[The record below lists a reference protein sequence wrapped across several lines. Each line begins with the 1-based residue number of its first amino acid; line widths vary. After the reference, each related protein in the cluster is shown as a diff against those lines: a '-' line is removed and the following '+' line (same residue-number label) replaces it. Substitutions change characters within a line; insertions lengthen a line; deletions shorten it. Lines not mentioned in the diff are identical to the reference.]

1 LTESTGNILK
11 QKRSELGLSIKEVS
25 AETKIREDFIA
36 AIEENNEK
44 AVPSS
49 YYKLFLKKYASFLN
63 VKLSE
68 PEKFEED
75 DSDHIYEMLSRHDE
89 NDRKNHFLEGLKR
102 ILLFG
107 YVHRKIFFS
116 FIALFFVMLFIRH
129 IYLILNTG
137 VKTEKSESMVKIITI
152 EGDPDERISVD
163 IRDSIMI
170 DEEKTDFFTLRI
182 TAADS
187 CYVCFFYDT
196 LAVKETIILPGRYM
210 DLKVERLFEAKL
222 GKSDAVSVEFN
233 KNRVLDELKQFKNA
247 SSFIKATHFGAERIR
262 RSDKINEYLKETY
275 GLE

>member
-1 LTESTGNILK
+1 MTEDIGNILK
-11 QKRSELGLSIKEVS
+11 EKRIKLGLSINEVS
-25 AETKIREDFIA
+25 AETRIREDFIK
-36 AIEENNEK
+36 AIEENEEK

-63 VKLSE
+63 ITIQE
-68 PEKFEED
+68 PKED
-75 DSDHIYEMLSRHDE
+75 EDESDHIYEMLSRNE
-89 NDRKNHFLEGLKR
+89 GNEKKNHFMEGLKR

-116 FIALFFVMLFIRH
+116 FIAMIFIVLFVRH
-129 IYLILNTG
+129 IYIILNTG
-137 VKTEKSESMVKIITI
+137 VKTEKNESMVKIITI

-170 DEEKTDFFTLRI
+170 DEEKTDFFTLKI

-187 CYVCFFYDT
+187 CYICFYYDT
-196 LAVKETIILPGRYM
+196 LAVKETIILPGRFI
-210 DLKVERLFEAKL
+210 DLKIERLFEAKL
-222 GKSDAVSVEFN
+222 GKSDAVSVEFD

>member
-1 LTESTGNILK
+1 MTEESGNILK
-11 QKRSELGLSIKEVS
+11 EKRIELGLSIKEVS
-25 AETKIREDFIA
+25 AETRIREDFIK
-36 AIEENNEK
+36 AIEENDEK
-44 AVPSS
+44 TVPSS

-63 VKLSE
+63 VKIPE
-68 PEKFEED
+68 PEKEED
-75 DSDHIYEMLSRHDE
+75 DSDHIYEMLSSHE
-89 NDRKNHFLEGLKR
+89 GSEKKNHFVEGLKR

-116 FIALFFVMLFIRH
+116 FIALIFFVLFIRH
-129 IYLILNTG
+129 IYLILNSG

-170 DEEKTDFFTLRI
+170 DEEKTDYFTLKI

-196 LAVKETIILPGRYM
+196 LAVKETIILPGRSI
-210 DLKVERLFEAKL
+210 DLKIERLFEAKL

-233 KNRVLDELKQFKNA
+233 KSRVLDELKQFKNA
-247 SSFIKATHFGAERIR
+247 SSFIKATHFGTERIR
-262 RSDKINEYLKETY
+262 RSDKISEYLKETY

>member
-1 LTESTGNILK
+1 MTEGSGNILK
-11 QKRSELGLSIKEVS
+11 EKRIKLGLSIKEVS
-25 AETKIREDFIA
+25 AETRIREDFIK
-36 AIEENNEK
+36 AIEENDENS
-44 AVPSS
+44 VPSS

-63 VKLSE
+63 VKISE
-68 PEKFEED
+68 PEKEED
-75 DSDHIYEMLSRHDE
+75 ESDHIYDMLSRNE
-89 NDRKNHFLEGLKR
+89 GNEKKNHFMEGLKR

-116 FIALFFVMLFIRH
+116 FIALIFIVLFIRH

-152 EGDPDERISVD
+152 EGDPDERISVN

-196 LAVKETIILPGRYM
+196 LAVKETIILPGRFL

-233 KNRVLDELKQFKNA
+233 KSRVLDELKQFKNA
-247 SSFIKATHFGAERIR
+247 SSFIKATHFGAEKIR

>member
-1 LTESTGNILK
+1 MTEGTGNILK
-11 QKRSELGLSIKEVS
+11 QKRTELGLSIKEVS
-25 AETKIREDFIA
+25 AETKIREDYIS
-36 AIEENNEK
+36 AIEENDQS
-44 AVPSS
+44 AVPES
-49 YYKLFLKKYASFLN
+49 YYKLFMKKYASFLN
-63 VKLSE
+63 VKIAE
-68 PEKFEED
+68 PEKEED
-75 DSDHIYEMLSRHDE
+75 DSDHIYEMLSRHE
-89 NDRKNHFLEGLKR
+89 GSEKKNHFIEGLKR

-116 FIALFFVMLFIRH
+116 FIGMIFILLFMRH

-170 DEEKTDFFTLRI
+170 DEDKTDFFTLRI

-196 LAVKETIILPGRYM
+196 LAVKETIILPGRFM

-222 GKSDAVSVEFN
+222 GKSDAVSIEFN
-233 KNRVLDELKQFKNA
+233 RNRVLDELKQFKNA